1 MIFYSNA
8 DQVVKDSIQKLKSIN
23 RDFLYDQQDMCID
36 YYQHNNTTS
45 YIEKYFQGTLQ
56 EEIPLYSV
64 NMTKR
69 LIDRI
74 SLVYKNAPKRI
85 LGDESYMGYTR
96 DKNFTLKRVE
106 RIHNLLGTVA
116 IQVSYVD
123 DKFVYIPRLEF
134 EPVFDKGDPMN
145 PIGVVYPAQKTT
157 DSLFQTQEDEFI
169 YWSNEQHFR
178 FDINGNIMHINEDD
192 VNPYGVLPF
201 IFIQPNHQID
211 EFRNT
216 GSGKDICMANRQV
229 DVAMT
234 MLQHHIRKAGGQF
247 VIQGNV
253 ETNKIELGLNKV
265 VVIDDGQM
273 SNLNPNVD
281 IHSIIDGVKFQLQQV
296 AINHHLSF
304 DFGINGS
311 KSGVALKIENV
322 ELLEAR
328 EDDVEKFRKVEYD
341 LYRLER
347 SILEVERNVILSD
360 EFNID
365 FAEISFPDFE
375 REREEWDWKFN
386 HGIADVIDYMIFKD
400 PDRFGSDDE
409 TARPQWE
416 EYLSS
421 RKRSATT
428 VKENGSVEES
438 IFTFGKK

>member
-1 MIFYSNA
+1 
-8 DQVVKDSIQKLKSIN
+8 
-23 RDFLYDQQDMCID
+23 
-36 YYQHNNTTS
+36 
-45 YIEKYFQGTLQ
+45 
-56 EEIPLYSV
+56 
-64 NMTKR
+64 
-69 LIDRI
+69 
-74 SLVYKNAPKRI
+74 
-85 LGDESYMGYTR
+85 MGYTR

-216 GSGKDICMANRQV
+216 GSGKDICIANRQV

-328 EDDVEKFRKVEYD
+328 EDDVAKFRKVEYD

-347 SILEVERNVILSD
+347 SILAVERNVILSD
-360 EFNID
+360 EVNID

>member
-311 KSGVALKIENV
+311 KSGVALKN
-322 ELLEAR
+322 
-328 EDDVEKFRKVEYD
+328 RKC
-341 LYRLER
+341 
-347 SILEVERNVILSD
+347 
-360 EFNID
+360 
-365 FAEISFPDFE
+365 
-375 REREEWDWKFN
+375 
-386 HGIADVIDYMIFKD
+386 
-400 PDRFGSDDE
+400 
-409 TARPQWE
+409 
-416 EYLSS
+416 
-421 RKRSATT
+421 
-428 VKENGSVEES
+428 
-438 IFTFGKK
+438 